1 MHYLDTP
8 TVTLTVLAFS
18 ATILTFPVP
27 AHAQTNAS
35 PGFTSKAVQTSPITG
50 DDTKQVVLMAV
61 SIQPGAAVP
70 PHTHPGDCV
79 GALVEGNV
87 ELLVLGKEPR
97 RLVAGDTYANPQ
109 GTVHWFRNTG
119 ESPAKLLNTLVVLKG
134 VPPVQ
139 PASTPKP

>member
-1 MHYLDTP
+1 MYYMNTP
-8 TVTLTVLAFS
+8 IVTLSVVTLGATLLA
-18 ATILTFPVP
+18 LQVP
-27 AHAQTNAS
+27 AHAQTSAL

-79 GALVEGNV
+79 GAIVEGNV
-87 ELLVLGKEPR
+87 ELLVLGNEPR

-119 ESPAKLLNTLVVLKG
+119 ESAAKLLNTLVVLKG

-139 PASTPKP
+139 PASIPKQ

>member
-1 MHYLDTP
+1 MHHMNTP
-8 TVTLTVLAFS
+8 IVTRSVLALS
-18 ATILTFPVP
+18 ATLLALQVP
-27 AHAQTNAS
+27 AIGQTNAS
-35 PGFTSKAVQTSPITG
+35 PGFTSKAVQTSPITN

-119 ESPAKLLNTLVVLKG
+119 EGAAKLLNTLVVIKG

-139 PASTPKP
+139 PASIPKQ